1 MKRLM
6 KALTAAALGVSLF
19 GCGASQN
26 EEVKIL
32 APSGAPALGILGA
45 FDVENVA
52 SVETVSGSDVL
63 QAELAKEDGEYDII
77 VAPSN
82 LGMTL
87 ASKGADNYELAA
99 VITWGNLYLVSSD
112 VDALEKEG
120 ELAAFGE
127 GAVPQLVLEHALDID
142 ALSLNVTYHSA
153 VSDAQA
159 QLLSGKADVALLAEP
174 AVTATIAK
182 AKENGTQ
189 LQVIADLQQLYAE
202 KNDTAADSGYPQA
215 AIFVKKGESASLRS
229 VLEQIETFANETSSD
244 SDALS
249 EKIEAVGADVLG
261 VPSAAVAL
269 NSWERQNI
277 RYVSAQDAKA
287 DLAQFAEIFGIDVDL
302 DTLLVEE

>member
-6 KALTAAALGVSLF
+6 KALTAAALSLSLF

-45 FDVENVA
+45 FDAENVA

-99 VITWGNLYLVSSD
+99 VITWGNLYLVSAD
-112 VDALEKEG
+112 ADALEKEG

-142 ALSLNVTYHSA
+142 ALSLNVTYH
-153 VSDAQA
+153 SDAQA

>member
-1 MKRLM
+1 M
-6 KALTAAALGVSLF
+6 
-19 GCGASQN
+19 
-26 EEVKIL
+26 
-32 APSGAPALGILGA
+32 
-45 FDVENVA
+45 
-52 SVETVSGSDVL
+52 
-63 QAELAKEDGEYDII
+63 
-77 VAPSN
+77 
-82 LGMTL
+82 
-87 ASKGADNYELAA
+87 
-99 VITWGNLYLVSSD
+99 
-112 VDALEKEG
+112 
-120 ELAAFGE
+120 
-127 GAVPQLVLEHALDID
+127 
-142 ALSLNVTYHSA
+142 
-153 VSDAQA
+153 
-159 QLLSGKADVALLAEP
+159 
-174 AVTATIAK
+174 
-182 AKENGTQ
+182 
-189 LQVIADLQQLYAE
+189 QVIADLQQLYAE

>member
-1 MKRLM
+1 MKRLT
-6 KALTAAALGVSLF
+6 KALTAAALGLSLF

-45 FDVENVA
+45 FDAENVA

-99 VITWGNLYLVSSD
+99 VITWGNLYLVSAD
-112 VDALEKEG
+112 ADALEKEG

>member
-1 MKRLM
+1 
-6 KALTAAALGVSLF
+6 
-19 GCGASQN
+19 
-26 EEVKIL
+26 
-32 APSGAPALGILGA
+32 
-45 FDVENVA
+45 
-52 SVETVSGSDVL
+52 
-63 QAELAKEDGEYDII
+63 
-77 VAPSN
+77 
-82 LGMTL
+82 
-87 ASKGADNYELAA
+87 
-99 VITWGNLYLVSSD
+99 
-112 VDALEKEG
+112 
-120 ELAAFGE
+120 
-127 GAVPQLVLEHALDID
+127 
-142 ALSLNVTYHSA
+142 
-153 VSDAQA
+153 
-159 QLLSGKADVALLAEP
+159 
-174 AVTATIAK
+174 IAK